1 MSHHRTRNA
10 PLDGDVERTVTTDAA
25 VTPARSSIFG
35 SPLRTTTGG
44 ILTLVTLIAF
54 EAMAVAAAL
63 PTAAR
68 ELHGLGAYGWAFTGF
83 LVASVVGMVISGQM
97 SDRRGPRLPLIAGMV
112 SFVLGLALAGTA
124 PWMTQLV
131 AGRVVQGFG
140 GGLLITAIYV
150 VIGEAYPDA
159 LRPKLFAALSS
170 AWVLPSLLGPLV
182 AGGLTQHL
190 SWHWVFLG
198 LVPFVFAGSALMLPV
213 LRSLHRPLAHTSS
226 SLADPRRVLHALAV
240 AAGIAILERVGQRP
254 SVALGAV
261 GLVGLATL
269 AWGLRRLLPAGTF
282 RVRRGVPAPVAL
294 RGVLAGA
301 FFGIESIVPLSLAV
315 QHGYGATAAGL
326 PLACSG
332 LTWALGSWWQ
342 GRTPRGDEEEH
353 RVRLVR
359 TGFTLVA
366 IGAVAVAFAVRPEHP
381 GWLMYPA
388 WCVGGLGAGLA
399 MSTVSVLLLKYTNDR
414 DRGTDSAALQLSDAT
429 SSAITTGIA
438 GVLVAAAARATL
450 GYTAAFTILAL
461 AMGAV
466 AVLGAVAAGR
476 VRAPGP

>member
-1 MSHHRTRNA
+1 MLGNISGLNLPVSTEA
-10 PLDGDVERTVTTDAA
+10 AA
-25 VTPARSSIFG
+25 VAARASIFG

-97 SDRRGPRLPLIAGMV
+97 SDSHGPRLPLAAGMV
-112 SFVLGLALAGTA
+112 SFLVGLVLAGTA
-124 PWMTQLV
+124 PWMAQLV
-131 AGRVVQGFG
+131 AGRIVQGFG

-150 VIGEAYPDA
+150 VIGEAYPEP

-198 LVPFVFAGSALMLPV
+198 LVPFVLAGSALMLPV
-213 LRSLHRPLAHTSS
+213 LRSLHVPPARTASPLADS
-226 SLADPRRVLHALAV
+226 RRVLYAFAV
-240 AAGIAILERVGQRP
+240 AGGIAVLERVGQRP
-254 SVALGAV
+254 SAALAVVGVAGVAV
-261 GLVGLATL
+261 LV
-269 AWGLRRLLPAGTF
+269 WGLHRLLPSGTF
-282 RVRRGVPAPVAL
+282 RIRRGVSAPVAL

-301 FFGIESIVPLSLAV
+301 FFGIESVVPLSLAV

-342 GRTPRGDEEEH
+342 GRTPHGDAAVEERH
-353 RVRLVR
+353 RVGLVR
-359 TGFTLVA
+359 AGFALVA
-366 IGAVAVAFAVRPEHP
+366 AGAVGVAFAVRPEHP

-388 WCVGGLGAGLA
+388 WCVAGLGAGLA

-438 GVLVAAAARATL
+438 GVLVAAAARATI

-461 AMGAV
+461 AMA
-466 AVLGAVAAGR
+466 AVAALGAAVATQ